1 MSEAL
6 SGPHTFGAYEAE
18 FHTDPDATHLVI
30 ALSGALPAAAEASEW
45 RSLLPRAGGD
55 VVWVRDRQRSWYNAA
70 EGWEALV
77 AALRNVAAARPY
89 ARIALI
95 GAGMGGYGALLLAE
109 ALPEA
114 LVVALSPSI
123 GVDTARFGRG
133 VARPLD
139 WVDAAPALPRPV
151 ARMQG
156 DPQRYL
162 LLFGDQDVLDIQ
174 NARHFHEAGWGSLFV
189 CADAPHGLVEHLRR
203 PGRLERLLDRL
214 VRGEPAT
221 AQAAA
226 TGAYLAFSHAPAFLL
241 LEARRL
247 LYAGE
252 VAQADLLLGDLARS
266 ALAPHQALGTLRQLR
281 DSLERVDA
289 ARLERFLAGPLQ
301 SVRQK
306 LAEGWEAQY
315 SSSEAVLL
323 GGAASLGPLVLMR
336 LQQPGRQGEEP
347 LALEF
352 RADPPPANNQG
363 GARKLA
369 AYTLSPEGP
378 QRLALEERPGGVLAL
393 SVTAQD
399 GLAELLLQRR
409 CFFSTFDAERGGR
422 RQMWAMR
429 ISPPQLRREP
439 PPG

>member
-1 MSEAL
+1 MSEAV
-6 SGPHTFGAYEAE
+6 SGLHAFGAYEAE
-18 FHTDPDATHLVI
+18 FHSGPDASHLVI
-30 ALSGALPAAAEASEW
+30 AVSGARPGGGAEGFDL
-45 RSLLPRAGGD
+45 RGLLPRPGGAA
-55 VVWVRDRQRSWYNAA
+55 VFLRDRLRSWYNAE
-70 EGWEALV
+70 EGW
-77 AALRNVAAARPY
+77 AALLDWLRGLLAARPY
-89 ARIALI
+89 ERVALI

-109 ALPEA
+109 ALPQA

-139 WVDAAPALPRPV
+139 WIDAAPALPRPE
-151 ARMQG
+151 ARLAG

-174 NARHFHEAGWGSLFV
+174 NARRFHDQGWRNLYI

-214 VRGEPAT
+214 ARGEPAS

-226 TGAYLAFSHAPAFLL
+226 TGAYLAFSHCPAFLL

-252 VAQADLLLGDLARS
+252 MAQADLLLGDIERS
-266 ALAPHQALGTLRQLR
+266 TVAPLQALGTLRQMR
-281 DSLERVDA
+281 DALERVDA

-301 SVRQK
+301 QVRQK
-306 LAEGWEAQY
+306 LAGGWEAHY
-315 SSSEAVLL
+315 SSTEAVLL
-323 GGAASLGPLVLMR
+323 GAAASLGPLALLR
-336 LQQPGRQGEEP
+336 LLHPARQGEES
-347 LALEF
+347 LTLRF
-352 RADPPPANNQG
+352 RADPPPASNQG

-369 AYTLSPEGP
+369 AYTPEPGGP
-378 QRLALEERPGGVLAL
+378 QRLPVDERPGGELSV
-393 SVTAQD
+393 SVTARD
-399 GLAELLLQRR
+399 GVAELLLQRR
-409 CFFSTFDAERGGR
+409 CFHSTFDAERGGR

-429 ISPPQLRREP
+429 VTPPELS
-439 PPG
+439 

>member
-1 MSEAL
+1 MPEAL
-6 SGPHTFGAYEAE
+6 SGPHAFGAYEAE
-18 FHTDPDATHLVI
+18 FHTAAESSHLII
-30 ALSGALPAAAEASEW
+30 ALSGAQPATAEAPEW
-45 RSLLPRAGGD
+45 RGLLPRPGGD

-77 AALRNVAAARPY
+77 AALRDFAAARPY
-89 ARIALI
+89 ERVALI

-109 ALPEA
+109 ALPQA

-123 GVDTARFGRG
+123 GIDTARFGRG

-139 WVDAAPALPRPV
+139 WVDAAPALPRPE
-151 ARMQG
+151 ARLEG

-174 NARHFHEAGWGSLFV
+174 NARRFHEAGWRNLFL
-189 CADAPHGLVEHLRR
+189 CADAPHALAEHLRR

-214 VRGEPAT
+214 ARGEPAT

-226 TGAYLAFSHAPAFLL
+226 TGAYLAFSHCPAFLL

-252 VAQADLLLGDLARS
+252 MAQADLLLGDIARS
-266 ALAPHQALGTLRQLR
+266 ALAPRQALGTLLQLR

-336 LQQPGRQGEEP
+336 LQQPGRQGEAR

-352 RADPPPANNQG
+352 RADPPPGGNQG

-369 AYTLSPEGP
+369 AYSLAPEGP
-378 QRLALEERPGGVLAL
+378 RRLPVEERPGGVLAL
-393 SVTAQD
+393 SVTAQE
-399 GLAELLLQRR
+399 GVAELLLQRR
-409 CFFSTFDAERGGR
+409 CFFSSFDAERGGR

-429 ISPPQLRREP
+429 VSPPLLRVEDP
-439 PPG
+439 SG